1 MQTPTVDLILR
12 MTVDYPS
19 DRLLASQIVQM
30 LKREEVETLK
40 RQIQYERNNSE
51 LLRRLVFVSLKL
63 ISMNPLF

>member
-63 ISMNPLF
+63 I